1 MSRGAPVFTSALM
14 VVLGLVPTVLV
25 SHYYDVLPN
34 RMVIVWEFAD
44 RMTVTGTRARTV
56 LGLAHFA
63 AVVGVA
69 GSVLALWQHKA
80 LAAVNA
86 LRPFLILNMSQIVA
100 INLTCLMLVTQALGL
115 KLLIKPMIPP
125 AMAVLLCAAG
135 VLCWRVEGVRGVT
148 GLRALGA
155 VLCAGALGLLGLNG
169 FASPHVVSYYAS
181 ALALLAMAA
190 AALPSR
196 RA

>member
-1 MSRGAPVFTSALM
+1 MTRGAPVFTSLLM
-14 VVLGLVPTVLV
+14 VALGLVPTVLV

-56 LGLAHFA
+56 LGVAYFA
-63 AVVGVA
+63 AFVGVA
-69 GSVLALWQHKA
+69 GSVLSLWQHRA

-115 KLLIKPMIPP
+115 KLLIKPMILP

-135 VLCWRVEGVRGVT
+135 VLCWRVEGARGMT
-148 GLRALGA
+148 GLRALGVA
-155 VLCAGALGLLGLNG
+155 LCAGALGLLGLNA

-181 ALALLAMAA
+181 ALAVLAMAA
-190 AALPSR
+190 AMLPSR
-196 RA
+196 GA